1 MPALRSVNKV
11 ILVGNLTK
19 DPEMNFTAASTPV
32 CVFTVA
38 TNRAWKNAKG
48 EKSEEASFH
57 RINAWGKFG
66 ENLAKLLKKGMKV
79 YVEGILTYR
88 EKRDEAGKL
97 TSKDARIRAESVI
110 VLERAHGAAV
120 SDEEIEAAKGETY
133 SSTGST
139 GTDDFDLD
147 AIANDLE
154 SQKSPAPAPVKEE
167 SAPVSDD
174 DLPF

>member
-19 DPEMNFTAASTPV
+19 DPEMNYTASSTPV

-38 TNRAWKNAKG
+38 TNRAWKNAQG

-66 ENLAKLLKKGMKV
+66 ENLSKLLVKGMKV

-110 VLERAHGAAV
+110 ILERAGGKTV
-120 SDEEIEAAKGETY
+120 SDEEIAASTGETMGQA
-133 SSTGST
+133 TH
-139 GTDDFDLD
+139 DDFDLD

-154 SQKSPAPAPVKEE
+154 TQPAAKPAVTAAPAPTI
-167 SAPVSDD
+167 SDD

>member
-19 DPEMNFTAASTPV
+19 DPEMNFTTSSTPV

-38 TNRAWKNAKG
+38 TNRAWKNAN
-48 EKSEEASFH
+48 EERHEEASFH

-66 ENLAKLLKKGMKV
+66 ENLSKLLKKGMKV

-97 TSKDARIRAESVI
+97 VSKDARIRAESVI
-110 VLERAHGAAV
+110 VLERAGRPAGDDEMAA
-120 SDEEIEAAKGETY
+120 AQGENI
-133 SSTGST
+133 SAH
-139 GTDDFDLD
+139 DDFDLD
-147 AIANDLE
+147 SIANDLS
-154 SQKSPAPAPVKEE
+154 SQKPQAPASTE
-167 SAPVSDD
+167 SKATDISDD